1 MARKMRSYRV
11 TVVRTVY
18 EEAEV
23 DVDAMD
29 DIEAEDL
36 AIDAV
41 QRGAVKWEYVDIQGI
56 PEVVDV
62 EEVEP

>member
-41 QRGAVKWEYVDIQGI
+41 RLGAVKWEYADVQGI
-56 PEVVDV
+56 PEVIDV

>member
-23 DVDAMD
+23 DVDATD

-41 QRGAVKWEYVDIQGI
+41 QSGAVKWEYADVQGI
-56 PEVVDV
+56 PEIVDV